1 MQYFTQDFI
10 DFFNELENNNKREWF
25 HANKKRY
32 EQSVKIPFENFIQD
46 MIFKIHE
53 DDENLIITPKEAIFR
68 IYRDIRFS
76 KDKTPYKTHASA
88 VIVNGG
94 RKNYTDPGV
103 YIELSSSGIKFYGGI
118 YQMTKDQLQNVR
130 ESIVDNIDEF
140 NSLLNDKDFKR
151 KYDTIRGEQHKRIP
165 AEFKEVHEK
174 LPLIANKQFYFFGKI
189 DSKKILSKNLTDHLM
204 KYYFAGKPMGLFLS
218 DALN

>member
-1 MQYFTQDFI
+1 MKYFTQDFI
-10 DFFNELENNNKREWF
+10 DFFSDLKNNNNRDWF
-25 HANKKRY
+25 KANKERY

-46 MIFKIHE
+46 MIFKIQE
-53 DDENLIITPKEAIFR
+53 DDENLIITPKESIFR

-103 YIELSSSGIKFYGGI
+103 YIEISSDKLNFYSGI
-118 YQMTKDQLQNVR
+118 YQMSKEQIYKVR
-130 ESIVDNIDEF
+130 EFIASNLEEF
-140 NSLLNDKDFKR
+140 ETLISDKTFKKYFGKIEGEKNKRLPIEFKR
-151 KYDTIRGEQHKRIP
+151 IMKEQ
-165 AEFKEVHEK
+165 
-174 LPLIANKQFYFFGKI
+174 PLIANKQFYYIGKVDI
-189 DSKKILSKNLTDHLM
+189 KKILSKNLTDHLM
-204 KYYFAGKPMGLFLS
+204 KYYYVAKPINLFLS